1 MCLKNHITFN
11 EALLVI
17 IIILVKDCMGKER
30 SIQLQLY
37 FLCLYKKI
45 NIYYIYIYIYLFFF
59 LQIGSSRDWAAKGP
73 WLLVRINYFH
83 ECILVKFDHQIAGY

>member
-45 NIYYIYIYIYLFFF
+45 NIYYIYIYIYIYFFF
-59 LQIGSSRDWAAKGP
+59 ANRFQQRLGSKGT
-73 WLLVRINYFH
+73 LATGTYKLFS
-83 ECILVKFDHQIAGY
+83 